1 VKSSPKSFEALVEAL
16 QALPALGKKSAIKL
30 AYYLLIEDP
39 TLGVRLAHAIEQGLH
54 SIKKCSICGNVS
66 ENELCE
72 ICADDERDNKVLCV
86 TSSPKDV
93 LVIEQSGA
101 FKGKYFIVHS
111 SNEADIQKLFD
122 IASKDVEEIVFAFT
136 PCVESEILISLL
148 EEKLKLYSIKFT
160 KIAQGVPT
168 GISLENVDALSLSRA
183 FSGRIM
189 A

>member
-1 VKSSPKSFEALVEAL
+1 MKSSPKSFEALVEAL
-16 QALPALGKKSAIKL
+16 QALPALVKKSAIKL
-30 AYYLLIEDP
+30 AYHLLIENP
-39 TLGVRLAHAIEQGLH
+39 TLAVRLAHAIEQGLH
-54 SIKKCSICGNVS
+54 SIKKCSACGNVA

-72 ICADDERDNKVLCV
+72 ICADDERDHRLLCV

-101 FKGKYFIVHS
+101 FKGRYFIVHGS
-111 SNEADIQKLFD
+111 DETDMQKLFEVV
-122 IASKDVEEIVFAFT
+122 SKGVLEIVFAFT
-136 PCVESEILISLL
+136 PCVESEILISFL
-148 EEKLKLYSIKFT
+148 EEKLKFYPINFT

-183 FSGRIM
+183 FSGRIK